1 VRERELDSVLQ
12 IIENPIRRRIIKR
25 LSQEP
30 CYALQLSKEL
40 GLGQPLVAKHLSL
53 MEKAGI
59 VTGVLESSPNGPE
72 RKRYSLAK
80 SISITM
86 DMAPHLFM
94 ERATSFNN
102 QLPAKKDAGARGEEE
117 KEEEDEQGA
126 GEAKRVPFGRR
137 IQDALRVPDD
147 RDKLSLISEILND
160 VDLEFEE
167 VQRKR
172 VELLSVRNTAM
183 TEAARIAGSLRDLDK
198 KRVLFYILEEH
209 DRGVESISQS
219 LNMRELLVKTI
230 LEELENELFG

>member
-102 QLPAKKDAGARGEEE
+102 QPSAKKDAGARGEEGT
-117 KEEEDEQGA
+117 KEEDERAEVG
-126 GEAKRVPFGRR
+126 KRVPFGRR

-147 RDKLSLISEILND
+147 RDKLSLISEILGD
-160 VDLEFEE
+160 VDHEFEE
-167 VQRKR
+167 VERKR
-172 VELLSVRNTAM
+172 VELLSARNTAM

-209 DRGVESISQS
+209 DREVGSISQS

>member
-1 VRERELDSVLQ
+1 MRERELDSVLQ

-59 VTGVLESSPNGPE
+59 VTGILESSPNGPD

-86 DMAPHLFM
+86 DMAPHLFL
-94 ERATSFNN
+94 ERATSFSNEA
-102 QLPAKKDAGARGEEE
+102 LTRE
-117 KEEEDEQGA
+117 KESGREGEGIPFSERLEE
-126 GEAKRVPFGRR
+126 
-137 IQDALRVPDD
+137 ALHEPDD
-147 RDKLSLISEILND
+147 RDKLSAISEILND
-160 VDLEFEE
+160 VDKDIRE
-167 VQRKR
+167 VERKR
-172 VELLSVRNTAM
+172 VELLGIRNTAM
-183 TEAARIAGSLRDLDK
+183 TEAARIAGSLQDLDK

-209 DRGVESISQS
+209 DREVETISES
-219 LNMRELLVKTI
+219 LNMRELLVKSI
-230 LEELENELFG
+230 LEELETELFG